1 MWPWEQGKPVRA
13 GKPWV
18 RTPVRPDAPPSQWL
32 RGGNAAAQS
41 RGVQRVYFVLVCV
54 GSFCMATLEGCSW
67 RPRHRFLSEALGG
80 A

>member
-32 RGGNAAAQS
+32 RGGNAAAHVS
-41 RGVQRVYFVLVCV
+41 RCATCLFCV
-54 GSFCMATLEGCSW
+54 GVRRQFCMATLEGCSW
-67 RPRHRFLSEALGG
+67 CPRHQF
-80 A
+80 